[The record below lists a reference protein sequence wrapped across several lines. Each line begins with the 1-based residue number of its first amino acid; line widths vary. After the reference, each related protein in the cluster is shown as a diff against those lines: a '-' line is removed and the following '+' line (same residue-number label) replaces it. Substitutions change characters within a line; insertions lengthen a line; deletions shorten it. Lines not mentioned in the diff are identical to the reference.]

1 MRPDSIYVHL
11 YANGVD
17 TGVIAKLN
25 ESNHWSYIFGDLDVY
40 KNGKKINYAVVEENV
55 KGYVSSVSG
64 DSEVGFVLT
73 NTHTPKG
80 LEDPDT
86 SVHTG
91 IKMYT
96 GLSSAALGCLY
107 ILLKKR
113 KEDEVR

>member
-40 KNGKKINYAVVEENV
+40 KNGKKINYSLVEENV
-55 KGYVSSVSG
+55 KGYISSVSG
-64 DSEVGFVLT
+64 DSEVSFVLT
-73 NTHTPKG
+73 NTHTPKDS
-80 LEDPDT
+80 ENPDT

-91 IKMYT
+91 IKIYT

>member
-40 KNGKKINYAVVEENV
+40 KNGKKINYSLVEENV
-55 KGYVSSVSG
+55 KGYVGSVSG

-73 NTHTPKG
+73 NTHTPKDS
-80 LEDPDT
+80 EEIYT
-86 SVHTG
+86 RT
-91 IKMYT
+91 KMYMV
-96 GLSSAALGCLY
+96 LSRAALGCLY